1 MKDYARLL
9 DALLN
14 TTSRNAKV
22 RLLTDYFARAPDP
35 DRGWG
40 LAAITHELDIPSVKP
55 ALIREMIAE
64 RTDPVLFDYSYDY
77 VGDLAETVSL
87 LWPGDGAG
95 GATPTLDEIVNTL
108 RLVGREEAAVIVAGW
123 LDRFDTTERWAFL
136 KLVTGAPRVGVS
148 SRMAKMAV
156 AALGDVPVDDVEEVW
171 HGLKPPYAGLFAWTT
186 GAGARPPT
194 GDRLVFRPLMLATP
208 LDEGDLDKHD
218 PADYAAEWKW
228 DGIRVQLAAR
238 GGDAR
243 LFSRTGDDISDAF
256 PDVVENAAF
265 DAVLDGELLVARGAE
280 SFDPAPFND
289 LQQRLNRKA
298 VSKAMLRKHPAFVR
312 AYDLLMV
319 DGEDLR
325 GLSFGE
331 RRARLEAWLGARN
344 APRLDLSP
352 MLEFDTWDAARSL
365 RAEAPPGVEGLML
378 KRTDSV
384 YAPGRPKGPWFKWKR
399 DPHTIDCV
407 VMYAQR
413 GHGKR
418 SSFFSDYTFGLWRAA
433 EDETDELVPV
443 GKAYF
448 GFTDEELKQ
457 LDAWVREHAEGR
469 FGPVT
474 QVEQSLVVEVA
485 FDAVQRSTRH
495 KSGVAMRFPRFH
507 RIRWDKPA
515 DEADRLETLEA
526 LIETT
531 G

>member
-9 DALLN
+9 DALLY

-22 RLLTDYFARAPDP
+22 RLLTDYFRHAPDP

-55 ALIREMIAE
+55 GLIRDLIAA

-87 LWPGDGAG
+87 LWPGDGQG

-108 RLVGREEAAVIVAGW
+108 RLVGREEAAMLVAGW

-171 HGLKPPYAGLFAWTT
+171 HGLKPPYAGLFAWAC
-186 GAGARPPT
+186 GAGERPST

-208 LDEGDLDKHD
+208 LDEGDLEKLAA
-218 PADYAAEWKW
+218 ADYLAEWKW

-238 GGDAR
+238 GGEAR

-256 PDVVENAAF
+256 PDVVEAAAF
-265 DAVLDGELLVARGAE
+265 DAVIDGELLVGRDGDP
-280 SFDPAPFND
+280 FDPAPFND

-325 GLSFGE
+325 ALPFAE
-331 RRARLEAWLGARN
+331 RRERLERWLAARKP
-344 APRLDLSP
+344 PRLDLSP
-352 MLEFDTWDAARSL
+352 VLDFDSWDAARTL
-365 RAEAPPGVEGLML
+365 RADAPPVVEGLML
-378 KRTDSV
+378 KRADSV
-384 YAPGRPKGPWFKWKR
+384 YVPGRPKGPWFKWKR
-399 DPHTIDCV
+399 DPFTIDCV

-433 EDETDELVPV
+433 DEGADELVPV

-457 LDAWVREHAEGR
+457 LDAWVREHAEAR

-474 QVEQSLVVEVA
+474 QVEPSLVVEVA

-507 RIRWDKPA
+507 RIRWDKPG

-526 LIETT
+526 LIEA